1 MKTKIA
7 VTIIIK
13 DRSAVGHGGGDK
25 TTLDVDV
32 EYNAERGMWQ
42 HRPENGVLT
51 YGESAHGLAARIA
64 AETVAMLQA

>member
-1 MKTKIA
+1 MNANLA

-13 DRSAVGHGGGDK
+13 DRATGEGDK
-25 TTLDVDV
+25 TSLDVAV
-32 EYNAERGMWQ
+32 EYNAERNLWQ
-42 HRPENGVLT
+42 HRLENGVLT